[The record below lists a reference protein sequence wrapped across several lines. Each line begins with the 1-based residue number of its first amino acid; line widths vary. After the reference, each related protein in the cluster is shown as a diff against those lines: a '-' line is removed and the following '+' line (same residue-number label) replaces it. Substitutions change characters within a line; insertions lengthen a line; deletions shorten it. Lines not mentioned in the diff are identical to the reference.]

1 MSSQISNM
9 NNFLEVIEEI
19 KLLIQDPQYKT
30 MLEDLIQ
37 SYNTNNNNV
46 APNNSPTTERDI
58 EVKRVT
64 DEILTN
70 LRTRVAEIQQQIR

>member
-46 APNNSPTTERDI
+46 APNNTPTTERDI

>member
-1 MSSQISNM
+1 MCSQISNM

-46 APNNSPTTERDI
+46 APNNTPTTERDI

>member
-1 MSSQISNM
+1 MSSQNSNM
-9 NNFLEVIEEI
+9 NNFLEVIDEI

-46 APNNSPTTERDI
+46 APNNTPTTERDI

>member
-1 MSSQISNM
+1 M

-46 APNNSPTTERDI
+46 APNNTPTTERDI

>member
-37 SYNTNNNNV
+37 SYDTNNNNV
-46 APNNSPTTERDI
+46 APNNTPTTERDI